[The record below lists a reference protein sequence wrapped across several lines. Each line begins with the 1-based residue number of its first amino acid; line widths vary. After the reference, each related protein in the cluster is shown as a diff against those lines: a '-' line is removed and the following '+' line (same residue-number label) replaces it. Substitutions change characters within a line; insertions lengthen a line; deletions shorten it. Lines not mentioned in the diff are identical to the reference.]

1 MPERNMP
8 LRNIPLHPNN
18 SARQTS
24 ADGFV
29 YTLRSDG
36 AACVLGYKGGARSVV
51 YPTAVDGHPVGH
63 VSMAAFSMTGIEELI
78 IPEGVEEI
86 APILMAYE
94 LRRIV
99 LPDDLEPGRAP
110 MIFRCRRLEEIRA
123 RASSLHYATVGGV
136 LFSRDGTVLYCVPQ
150 GLKLTEYTVPA
161 GVREIAGS
169 AFGGC
174 ASLRQIQLPA
184 GLRCI
189 GDGAFQDC
197 ADLLSA
203 DLPDSLEHIGACV
216 WSGCGK
222 LERLHIPAAVRT
234 IGADAF
240 PQADAVPE
248 ITVDPENRH
257 FIVREGMLLDRELTR
272 LLRCARQDRTEVQ
285 VPEGVEEI
293 DPHAFSGCLSLRRIT
308 LPDSLKRI
316 GAGAFAGCTALES
329 AEIPAGVQEIPADA
343 FVRCVSL
350 REVRLPA
357 SLKRLQSFSFWGCR
371 SLRRV
376 DVPEGADID
385 DDAFDNRE
393 IEILRV

>member
-1 MPERNMP
+1 MSV
-8 LRNIPLHPNN
+8 RNIPLHPKN
-18 SARQTS
+18 SARRTS

-29 YTLRSDG
+29 YTLRPDG
-36 AACVLGYKGGARSVV
+36 AACVQSYRGGARSVV
-51 YPTAVDGHPVGH
+51 YPTTVDRHPVGQ
-63 VSMAAFSMTGIEELI
+63 VSMTAFSMTDIEELI
-78 IPEGVEEI
+78 VPEGVEKI
-86 APILMAYE
+86 APILLAHN

-99 LPDDLEPGRAP
+99 LPDDLAPGRAP
-110 MIFRCRRLEEIRA
+110 MTFRCRKLEEIRA

-150 GLKLTEYTVPA
+150 GLELTEYTVPA
-161 GVREIAGS
+161 EVREIAGS
-169 AFGGC
+169 AFDDC
-174 ASLRQIQLPA
+174 AFLQRVELPA
-184 GLRCI
+184 GLRSI
-189 GDGAFQDC
+189 GDGAFLGC
-197 ADLLSA
+197 AELLSA
-203 DLPDSLEHIGACV
+203 DLPDSLEHIGSGV
-216 WSGCGK
+216 WIDCGK
-222 LERLHIPAAVRT
+222 MDRFRIPAAVCT
-234 IGADAF
+234 IGTDIF
-240 PQADAVPE
+240 RQTGAVAE

-257 FIVREGMLLDRELTR
+257 FIVREGMLLDREMTR
-272 LLRCARQDRTEVQ
+272 LLRCAEQGRTEVR

-293 DPHAFSGCLSLRRIT
+293 DPHAFTDCVSLREVR
-308 LPDSLKRI
+308 LPGSLRKM
-316 GAGAFAGCTALES
+316 GEGAFMGCTSLEA

-393 IEILRV
+393 IEILRI